1 MFPHNASIVSHT
13 NIKITYWFVN
23 TFSGYILC
31 NIKISTIFFFRSDCQ
46 YLSISNFEHT
56 IIRQIFNPAS
66 QLTENLKSSL
76 ATDLD
81 MPNFWE
87 VYSMSFAKKLLYLW
101 KISKCIQ
108 TMSTVI
114 LECLVWQFF
123 LIFSLISTTSSGWL
137 QTTFINLWNV
147 LKKAIKGRPPKY
159 SFLGNI
165 I

>member
-87 VYSMSFAKKLLYLW
+87 VYSMSFAKKLVYLW

-123 LIFSLISTTSSGWL
+123 FYF
-137 QTTFINLWNV
+137 QINIYNV
-147 LKKAIKGRPPKY
+147 FRLVANNLYLSVKRPKKGDKGSAPKV
-159 SFLGNI
+159 FFFR
-165 I
+165 